1 MAQACQPLGRL
12 LVLAAGV
19 FTAACLVCSPVV
31 HGQERESSRRV
42 VSEDVPSPPADRLA
56 RREAAIDS
64 EGNGVLRTSEPI
76 AYRIPEPQPLLPEQ
90 SLLERMFVRNTFDM
104 SHIPGSTREPNRSIE
119 MTDISLATSIALPGS
134 TPESAFILTPGMTA
148 RFWEGPTAFDLPS
161 DLYDTWVDLTWRAM
175 LTDRWSLNAGVAG
188 GVYSDFEQWDSDAI
202 RITGRVISTYEY
214 TPELAL
220 SVGFVYLD
228 REDFPALPVAGFVW
242 KPHDWLEVDAMFPKP
257 RVAIRAL
264 NECDHQIW
272 LYAGGELGGG
282 QWLIEQAGGTTAELT
297 YTDYRFLLGFENRLG
312 DRLRANAEFG
322 WTFWREIE
330 IEDSVQDFKL
340 VDAPFV
346 RLSLVY

>member
-12 LVLAAGV
+12 LVLVAGV
-19 FTAACLVCSPVV
+19 FAATCLVSSSDA
-31 HGQERESSRRV
+31 HGDDRVSSRRV
-42 VSEDVPSPPADRLA
+42 VPEDASTPPADRLA

-64 EGNGVLRTSEPI
+64 EGNGLLRTSEPI
-76 AYRIPEPQPLLPEQ
+76 AYSIPEPQPLLPEQ
-90 SLLERMFVRNTFDM
+90 SLLQRAFVRSTFDM

-134 TPESAFILTPGMTA
+134 TVDSAFLVTPGMTA
-148 RFWEGPTAFDLPS
+148 RFWEGPTTLDLPS

-175 LTDRWSLNAGVAG
+175 LTERWLLNAGVAG
-188 GVYSDFEQWDSDAI
+188 GVYTDFEQWDSDAI

-214 TPELAL
+214 TPEFAI

-228 REDFPALPVAGFVW
+228 REDFPALPVAGFMW

-264 NECDHQIW
+264 NECDHQVW

-282 QWLIEQAGGTTAELT
+282 QWLIEQPGGTTAELT
-297 YTDYRFLLGFENRLG
+297 YNDYRFLLGFENRLG
-312 DRLRANAEFG
+312 PRFRGNAEFG

-330 IEDSVQDFKL
+330 LEGVVDDFKL

-346 RLSLVY
+346 RLSLIY